1 MIQNLI
7 VLLAEE
13 AHLACGIHVGY
24 ISVLALRKPAAIAE
38 KSATVGLA
46 GGGEI
51 ATIANNQPHTIF
63 VQGSAQFV

>member
-1 MIQNLI
+1 VWKKVVVNLDDSRSAP
-7 VLLAEE
+7 L
-13 AHLACGIHVGY
+13 
-24 ISVLALRKPAAIAE
+24 SPALAE